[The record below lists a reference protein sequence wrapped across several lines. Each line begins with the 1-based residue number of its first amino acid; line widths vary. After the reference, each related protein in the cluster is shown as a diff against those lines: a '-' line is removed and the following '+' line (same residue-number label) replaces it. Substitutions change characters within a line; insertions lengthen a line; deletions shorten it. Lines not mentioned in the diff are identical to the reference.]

1 MGLSRN
7 ESLRRM
13 PRYLWRDYL
22 SARAAVSISYA
33 VLRIFDANA
42 RIASG
47 HWSFEMA
54 HTLGHGEAPI
64 GYRSGRTPGRSA
76 GLHSR
81 SALRRV
87 SFYLRSTIE
96 AIANAKLRR
105 MERELELRGI
115 RPVRLG
121 DD

>member
-1 MGLSRN
+1 
-7 ESLRRM
+7 M
-13 PRYLWRDYL
+13 PRHLWRGYE
-22 SARAAVSISYA
+22 SACAAVSISYA
-33 VLRIFDANA
+33 VLRIFDAHA

-54 HTLGHGEAPI
+54 HDLAHGDAPT
-64 GYRSGRTPGRSA
+64 GYRFGRTPGRRA
-76 GLHSR
+76 GVRSR

-87 SFYLRSTIE
+87 SFYFRSTIE

-115 RPVRLG
+115 RPVRWG

>member
-1 MGLSRN
+1 MARLCERAHGRLDFLCRPAH
-7 ESLRRM
+7 LRCR
-13 PRYLWRDYL
+13 
-22 SARAAVSISYA
+22 ART
-33 VLRIFDANA
+33 
-42 RIASG
+42 ASG

-54 HTLGHGEAPI
+54 HDLARGDAPI
-64 GYRSGRTPGRSA
+64 GYRFGRTPGRRA
-76 GLHSR
+76 GVHSR

-87 SFYLRSTIE
+87 GFYFRSTIE

-115 RPVRLG
+115 RPGRWR

>member
-1 MGLSRN
+1 LSRN
-7 ESLRRM
+7 EPRR
-13 PRYLWRDYL
+13 RRARHLWRGYER
-22 SARAAVSISYA
+22 ARGTASISYA
-33 VLRIFDANA
+33 VLRIFDADA

-54 HTLGHGEAPI
+54 HDLAHGDAPI
-64 GYRSGRTPGRSA
+64 GYRFGRTPRRRA

-87 SFYLRSTIE
+87 TFYFRSTIE

-105 MERELELRGI
+105 MQRELELRGI
-115 RPVRLG
+115 RRGRLG
-121 DD
+121 ND

>member
-1 MGLSRN
+1 
-7 ESLRRM
+7 
-13 PRYLWRDYL
+13 
-22 SARAAVSISYA
+22 
-33 VLRIFDANA
+33 
-42 RIASG
+42 
-47 HWSFEMA
+47 MA
-54 HTLGHGEAPI
+54 HSLANGDAPI
-64 GYRSGRTPGRSA
+64 RYRFGRTQGRRA
-76 GLHSR
+76 GPHSR

-87 SFYLRSTIE
+87 SFYFRSTIE

>member
-1 MGLSRN
+1 MARLFERVRGRLDFLCRPAH
-7 ESLRRM
+7 LRCH
-13 PRYLWRDYL
+13 
-22 SARAAVSISYA
+22 ART
-33 VLRIFDANA
+33 
-42 RIASG
+42 ASG

-54 HTLGHGEAPI
+54 HTLARGDAPI
-64 GYRSGRTPGRSA
+64 GYRFRRTAGRGA
-76 GLHSR
+76 GVHSR

-87 SFYLRSTIE
+87 SFYFRSTIE

-115 RPVRLG
+115 RPGRFG